1 MSINFPPF
9 DPDIDQTTVGNRF
22 TKYVDRFKNYIIAM
36 DIKDKARKR
45 ALFLHTA
52 GFKVQDIF
60 ETLEDDFETAASK
73 LAEYFQPKRNNLY
86 NIYQFRQ
93 IQQEQDE
100 SSDDYCTRLKQAAK
114 LCEFPKDWQDTEI
127 QLQIIDKGKSKRLRR
142 QLLSKEHTLQEALEF
157 ARAQEI
163 ADSRHQRSRKGL
175 SMKNYESK
183 KYMKQE

>member
-1 MSINFPPF
+1 MKAWLTTCLQT
-9 DPDIDQTTVGNRF
+9 DVDQPTVGNRF
-22 TKYVDRFKNYIIAM
+22 MKYIDRFKNYMVAI

-52 GFKVQDIF
+52 GFKVQDILD
-60 ETLEDDFETAASK
+60 TLEDTGDDFETAAGK
-73 LAEYFQPKRNNLY
+73 LAEYFQPKKNSLY

-100 SSDDYCTRLKQAAK
+100 TCDDYCTRLKQAAK
-114 LCEFPKDWQDTEI
+114 LCEFPKEWQDTEI
-127 QLQIIDKGKSKRLRR
+127 QLQLIDKGKSKRIRR

-163 ADSRHQRSRKGL
+163 ADSQATRIERGV
-175 SMKNYESK
+175 KNPK
-183 KYMKQE
+183 PAID

>member
-1 MSINFPPF
+1 
-9 DPDIDQTTVGNRF
+9 
-22 TKYVDRFKNYIIAM
+22 M
-36 DIKDKARKR
+36 DIKDKVRKR

-60 ETLEDDFETAASK
+60 EMLEDTGDDFETAASK
-73 LAEYFQPKRNNLY
+73 LAEYFQPKRNNLF

-114 LCEFPKDWQDTEI
+114 LCELPKDWQDIEI

-157 ARAQEI
+157 AR
-163 ADSRHQRSRKGL
+163 DSRQPGISDRERV
-175 SMKNYESK
+175 
-183 KYMKQE
+183 